1 MVKKTP
7 KNSSQT
13 EETLKNFFDAQSTI
27 KLNCYACN
35 KSIINQIKII
45 LDPNY
50 SDEKNFQKGLNFN
63 ALCVRCFVLKTKYN
77 PREKVNYIINEM
89 TLNAYKFTNYK
100 ILNKL
105 TENLFTWDWTL
116 AEEIKLLGAIGNKI
130 TWSNRTSCIK

>member
-1 MVKKTP
+1 MVKDFKSKKSSKKLKTLKNITLNPTKKYRNKSKINKHKPKKNLAKKTP

-63 ALCVRCFVLKTKYN
+63 ALCVRCFVLKTK
-77 PREKVNYIINEM
+77 
-89 TLNAYKFTNYK
+89 K
-100 ILNKL
+100 I
-105 TENLFTWDWTL
+105 
-116 AEEIKLLGAIGNKI
+116 
-130 TWSNRTSCIK
+130 